1 MKNIIN
7 KTTSVL
13 LITLII
19 FSIFYSVFASNTN
32 TSLEVVEK
40 ASKTEYLEN
49 NQGYISKTIID
60 SNANTG
66 EVTIELKLSNTK
78 NETSKSK
85 NTEIILV
92 IDNSVS
98 MKFKTADG
106 KTRKS
111 ILLDSAKNFVNSI
124 FETSN
129 NVKVGIVKFCGEYGF
144 WAPANAASLITKPT
158 EKEEDVIEGITKIE
172 KISTES
178 GTDIQKGLIKAENAF
193 SEDAG
198 NKVIILLTDGCPTED
213 ASGNYLYNNEQVMTN
228 ERYRKIIQNTKNE
241 LINIDKK
248 GIKLISLMTGVNSND
263 LDENGNVVKNTED
276 EIQAIET
283 IFGTESKPTAGK
295 FYNVKTTDISNVVK
309 NDITKDVQQ
318 ILNTPINNVKIQ
330 DYFPQEIID
339 NFEFSYVENP
349 NIGTVSKNINK
360 DNSIEWN
367 IGTIKG
373 DETATL
379 RYKLKIKNME
389 NKQLLDKVISTNEK
403 VILNYRDNN
412 AKEYTLNLST
422 SPKIKLTEVKE
433 ELNATVTYNP
443 KIETT
448 KDVTVTIKTNKKV
461 NKVDGWTLSEDGL
474 TLTKVFSKNAKEVV
488 HLVDLDNMKKDVEVV
503 VNNIK
508 SADINNSV
516 NENTTT
522 NNIISSKDTTI
533 AKGRLPNT
541 GISMKIIFI
550 IVLILAFSLI
560 VLRKYNNYKDIK

>member
-7 KTTSVL
+7 KTTSVF

-32 TSLEVVEK
+32 TLLEVVEK

-193 SEDAG
+193 SKDAG

-228 ERYRKIIQNTKNE
+228 EKYRKIIQNTKNE

-560 VLRKYNNYKDIK
+560 VLRKYNNYKDI

>member
-7 KTTSVL
+7 KTTSVF

-32 TSLEVVEK
+32 TLLEVVEK

-92 IDNSVS
+92 IDNSGS

-193 SEDAG
+193 SKDAG

-228 ERYRKIIQNTKNE
+228 EKYRKIIQNTKNE

-522 NNIISSKDTTI
+522 NNIISSRDTTI

>member
-7 KTTSVL
+7 KTTSVF

-32 TSLEVVEK
+32 TLLEVVEK

-92 IDNSVS
+92 IDNSGS

-193 SEDAG
+193 SKDAG

-228 ERYRKIIQNTKNE
+228 EKYRKIIQNTKNE

-560 VLRKYNNYKDIK
+560 VLRKYNNYKDI

>member
-7 KTTSVL
+7 KTTSVF

-32 TSLEVVEK
+32 TLLEVVEK

-144 WAPANAASLITKPT
+144 WVPANAASLITKPT

-193 SEDAG
+193 SKDAG

-228 ERYRKIIQNTKNE
+228 EKYRKIIQNTKNE

-560 VLRKYNNYKDIK
+560 VFKKYNNYKDI